1 MTSSRVSVIVPV
13 YNGGASFDACLSA
26 LAALDPAPLDV
37 IIVDDCSTDGSYERA
52 VERGFHVRRTVQRA
66 GPAAARNLG
75 AEDAHGD
82 ILLFV
87 DADVVVPPN
96 VAGRVA
102 ELFDAEP
109 ETAAVIGCYDESA
122 PDRGFFTQYKNLYQ
136 RYVHQRARRD
146 AFTFWG
152 ACGAIRRTVFA
163 ELGGFDADYSRA
175 SIEDIELGY
184 RLRDAGYHLRL
195 DRTIEITHLKRWT
208 LTSLL
213 RSDIFYRAIP
223 WTSLILRSKRMERDL
238 NLGWSH
244 RLAVVAS
251 FLAVL
256 SLAAAIRRPDLL
268 VVTAVCVSLLVV
280 LDARLGAYFASRRG
294 VWFALRAIA
303 WQWVHYLY
311 SGLAFGAGLM
321 LYAVRRRAAR
331 VRVARSNASAES
343 V

>member
-244 RLAVVAS
+244 R
-251 FLAVL
+251 

-294 VWFALRAIA
+294 AWFAVRAIA

-311 SGLAFGAGLM
+311 SGLAFGAGLVQ
-321 LYAVRRRAAR
+321 YAVRRRAAR